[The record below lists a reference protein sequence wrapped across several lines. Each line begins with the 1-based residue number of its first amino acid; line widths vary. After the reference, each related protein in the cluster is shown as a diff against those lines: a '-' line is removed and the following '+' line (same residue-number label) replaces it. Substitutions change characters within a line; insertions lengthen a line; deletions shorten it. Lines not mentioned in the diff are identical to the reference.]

1 MVRLTGS
8 LDMIIFV
15 DWDVKPQ
22 IKQSNKFSCF
32 SALSFIPPIA
42 PTNFSIRAE
51 KALCQKDELEYDAKA
66 TGVT

>member
-1 MVRLTGS
+1 MVRLTDR
-8 LDMIIFV
+8 LDMTGV
-15 DWDVKPQ
+15 VVCDVKLQ